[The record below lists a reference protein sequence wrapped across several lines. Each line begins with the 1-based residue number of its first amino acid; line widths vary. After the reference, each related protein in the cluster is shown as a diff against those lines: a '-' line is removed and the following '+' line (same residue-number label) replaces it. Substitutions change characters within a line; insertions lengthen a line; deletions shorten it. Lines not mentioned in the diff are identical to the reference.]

1 VNSARRIEPFTV
13 VSYAFVTLFGLFC
26 LIPLWMIVAGS
37 FTDEKVLS
45 LKGYSFFPRPFSFA
59 AYQQLFAGQAIGQ
72 AYEATLF
79 ITGVGTLLS
88 VASTASLAWVIARR
102 MPRVSRTLTIFTY
115 LPMLF
120 SGGLVPMYLLVTQ
133 VLHLRDNWFAVIL
146 PHMMAPFLVFVTV
159 SFFRQIPQEILESA
173 HVDGAGELRVFFRIV
188 LPLAKPILAV
198 IALFYAVTYWNEWF
212 MALLFISD
220 PHKYPLQVLLQNMIA
235 NVTNATV
242 LPGGNAPVVPV
253 YQLRLALTAVT
264 IGPIVLAYPF
274 AQRYFV
280 KGLTLGATKG

>member
-1 VNSARRIEPFTV
+1 MRNRTTEPFTV
-13 VSYAFVTLFGLFC
+13 ASYVVVTLFALFC

-37 FTDEKVLS
+37 FTDETTLS
-45 LKGYSFFPRPFSFA
+45 LKGYSLFPDPFSTT
-59 AYQQLFAGQAIGQ
+59 AYEQLFAGKALGR
-72 AYEATLF
+72 AYLATLF
-79 ITGVGTLLS
+79 ITGVGTVLS
-88 VASTASLAWVIARR
+88 VACTAGLAWVIARR
-102 MPRVSRTLTIFTY
+102 MRRVSRPLSVFTY

-120 SGGLVPMYLLVTQ
+120 TGGLVPLYLLVTQ
-133 VLHLRDNWFAVIL
+133 VLDLRDSWFAVIL
-146 PHMMAPFLVFVTV
+146 PHLMMPFLVFITV
-159 SFFRQIPQEILESA
+159 AFFRQIPAEIMESA
-173 HVDGAGELRVFFRIV
+173 HVDGAGELRIFFRIV

-212 MALLFISD
+212 MAILFISD
-220 PHKYPLQVLLQNMIA
+220 PAKYPLQLLLQNMIA

-253 YQLRLALTAVT
+253 YQLRLALTVVT
-264 IGPIVLAYPF
+264 VGPIILAYPF